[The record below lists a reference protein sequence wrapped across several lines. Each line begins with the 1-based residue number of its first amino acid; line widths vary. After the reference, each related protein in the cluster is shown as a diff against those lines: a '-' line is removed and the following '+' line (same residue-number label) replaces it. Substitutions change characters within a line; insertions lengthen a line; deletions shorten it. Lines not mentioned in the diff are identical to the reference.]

1 MQKKIIALAIAG
13 LASTAAFAQ
22 TNVQIYGILDAS
34 AYAVDA
40 NGNNQANYGFSS
52 SANTTSRLGFKGVED
67 LGNGLKA
74 NFNLE
79 TEIAMHSG
87 VIGSTSSGTSAGS
100 FSRAANVGLESKL
113 GTVTLGRQITPLYA
127 LVAGSD
133 VLGSN
138 SGGLINAWV
147 GTNNTASSIQG
158 ALPVSGTIHAGVFN
172 QTVPNTYYPGVGL
185 ATPVIGGF
193 QVKAFTNA
201 GTNQANT
208 DFADGGLRDIA
219 VTYSGFGANVR
230 AGYQEVLGNGNTV
243 IASRGISGRTTMK
256 NTLLGADYTI
266 GGVKLAAAWVRTA
279 FDNPLAVSDVD
290 TFTAG
295 GSYRLGKT
303 TVGASY
309 TDTRA
314 INEGAATSH
323 RASKQVSLRAGYD
336 LSKRTSVYVQAIH
349 VMNEGGATLAGVYGG
364 NGISA
369 ENTTSVLGGLRH
381 AF

>member
-201 GTNQANT
+201 GTNRANT

-230 AGYQEVLGNGNTV
+230 AGYQEVLGNGYY
-243 IASRGISGRTTMK
+243 AQGRGTSGRTTMK

-266 GGVKLAAAWVRTA
+266 GAVKLAAAWVRTA

-295 GSYRLGKT
+295 GSYKLGKT

-314 INEGAATSH
+314 ISEGANN
-323 RASKQVSLRAGYD
+323 ASKQVSLRAGYD

-349 VMNEGGATLAGVYGG
+349 VMNQGGASLAGVYGG
-364 NGISA
+364 NNIGT
-369 ENTTSVLGGLRH
+369 ENTTSLLGGLRH